1 MPCRHHDRTRS
12 EVGADPRHSETT
24 LSGFKRFDLSTSMLA
39 GSAQHSLPNYELCH
53 ETSDSESVPKSGQV
67 QLRGACACSL
77 CLLNHR
83 VHKLS
88 ESICNAAPY
97 RACIMIVTAHWHAV
111 TVAVSGTHVR
121 YDRTPVGGYHGD
133 HRAGSRWWGVSL
145 ARYCGSIQALIVAA
159 RGVHVL
165 VARGWSPAG
174 PGDPPGRARSLM
186 PRCWPGHDAQ

>member
-1 MPCRHHDRTRS
+1 MPCRHHDGS
-12 EVGADPRHSETT
+12 EVGADPRHSEAT

-39 GSAQHSLPNYELCH
+39 GSAQHSLPNYELWH

-97 RACIMIVTAHWHAV
+97 GACIMIVTAHWHAV

-121 YDRTPVGGYHGD
+121 YDRTLWHPWAVIMETTVLGHGGGVCHWHGT
-133 HRAGSRWWGVSL
+133 V
-145 ARYCGSIQALIVAA
+145 
-159 RGVHVL
+159 
-165 VARGWSPAG
+165 
-174 PGDPPGRARSLM
+174 DPSKP
-186 PRCWPGHDAQ
+186 